1 MGFLTDR
8 NFYYSLSK
16 PDITSLIKHKLLEHE
31 RKWTPLK
38 ILCSIKNEDLSIA
51 MLVFQRLG
59 DGFNYGFCMGGDY
72 LALSPIVI
80 ASYKSPVLKCSLY
93 FKVL

>member
-1 MGFLTDR
+1 MHSFE
-8 NFYYSLSK
+8 
-16 PDITSLIKHKLLEHE
+16 DI
-31 RKWTPLK
+31 
-38 ILCSIKNEDLSIA
+38 CSIKNEDLSIA

-59 DGFNYGFCMGGDY
+59 DGFNHGFWFALDLAFDLHICFYMGGDY